1 VCKVCGRAE
10 MTAMVAAGSLDT
22 NHNTLPLSAAL
33 CRCRGLP
40 PFYCFPCYLSLQQ
53 HISYFRCS
61 HWRRA
66 A

>member
-22 NHNTLPLSAAL
+22 NHNTLPLAAAL

-40 PFYCFPCYLSLQQ
+40 PFCCCLNVSLQQ
-53 HISYFRCS
+53 HMSYFCRS